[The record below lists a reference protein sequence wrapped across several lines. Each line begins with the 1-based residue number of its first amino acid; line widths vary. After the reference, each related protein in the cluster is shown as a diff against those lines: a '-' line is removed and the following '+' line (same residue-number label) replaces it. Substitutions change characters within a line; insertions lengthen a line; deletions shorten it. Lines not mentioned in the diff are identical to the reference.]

1 MNIILGSGSPSRKA
15 VLSSMGF
22 VFTVISPDIDEKAI
36 RKEDPRELVTA
47 IAQAKMDAVLN
58 LVHEDAIVITS
69 DQVMVVDGNVRE
81 KPRSKEEA
89 YEFISTFSTKPQTA
103 TSCTV
108 VCNTATGKR
117 LYEVDE
123 VTVTM
128 DPVPDELVQRF
139 VESGEAM
146 KYAGGLAAEHPSFLP
161 YVHFDGEMESLMG
174 LPKVKTLR
182 MIKEVECDD

>member
-1 MNIILGSGSPSRKA
+1 
-15 VLSSMGF
+15 MGF

-36 RKEDPRELVTA
+36 RKENPRDLVEA
-47 IAQAKMDAVLN
+47 IAQAKMDAVLA
-58 LVHEDAIVITS
+58 LVQEDAIVITS
-69 DQVMVVDGNVRE
+69 DQVMVVDGKVRE

-89 YEFISTFSTKPQTA
+89 YEFLSTFSTKPQTA

-117 LYEVDE
+117 VSAIDE

-128 DPVPDELVQRF
+128 DPVPDEYVKTF
-139 VESGEAM
+139 IESGEAM

-174 LPKVKTLR
+174 LPKEKTQK
-182 MIKEVECDD
+182 MIEEVGSV

>member
-1 MNIILGSGSPSRKA
+1 MDIILGSGSLSRKA
-15 VLSSMGF
+15 VLTSMGF
-22 VFTVISPDIDEKAI
+22 VFTVISPDIDEKEI
-36 RKEDPRELVTA
+36 RKDDPRELVTA
-47 IAQAKMDAVLN
+47 IAQAKMDAVLQMI
-58 LVHEDAIVITS
+58 HEDAIVITS
-69 DQVMVVDGNVRE
+69 DQVMVVDGKVRE

-89 YEFISTFSTKPQTA
+89 YEFLATFSTKPQTA

-117 LYEVDE
+117 VFAIDE

-128 DPVPDELVQRF
+128 DPVPDEYVTSF

-174 LPKVKTLR
+174 LPKEKTLK
-182 MIKEVECDD
+182 MIKDVE

>member
-1 MNIILGSGSPSRKA
+1 MKIILGSSSPSRKA
-15 VLSSMGF
+15 VLTSMGF

-36 RKEDPRELVTA
+36 RKEDPRELVEA
-47 IAQAKMDAVLN
+47 IAQAKMDAVLA
-58 LVHEDAIVITS
+58 LVQEDAIVITS
-69 DQVMVVDGNVRE
+69 DQVMVVDGKVRE

-89 YEFISTFSTKPQTA
+89 YEFLSTFSTKPQTA

-117 LYEVDE
+117 VSAIDE

-128 DPVPDELVQRF
+128 DPVPDEYVKTF
-139 VESGEAM
+139 IESGEAM

-174 LPKVKTLR
+174 LPKEKTQK
-182 MIKEVECDD
+182 MIEEVGSV